1 MINYSNTSFSFS
13 NVVERLSRGES
24 VAKHAKRELS
34 EAALVMIAERFK
46 VLAEPMRLKILHA
59 LWDDERTVGEI
70 IDAVGG
76 LQANVSKHLGVLQ
89 QAGLVSRRKDGLRVF
104 YRIADPTVFDICEVV
119 CESLHDRLSQQ
130 IDEIQPRT
138 ATRRR
143 A

>member
-1 MINYSNTSFSFS
+1 MSKRAY
-13 NVVERLSRGES
+13 
-24 VAKHAKRELS
+24 VAKHLKRELS
-34 EAALVMIAERFK
+34 EAALAMIAERFK

-70 IDAVGG
+70 IDAVDG

-104 YRIADPTVFDICEVV
+104 YRIADPTVFDLCEVV
-119 CESLHDRLSQQ
+119 CESLHDLLAWQ
-130 IDEIQPRT
+130 IDHIQPGV
-138 ATRRR
+138 AARRR

>member
-1 MINYSNTSFSFS
+1 MA
-13 NVVERLSRGES
+13 RR
-24 VAKHAKRELS
+24 KRKDLS
-34 EAALVMIAERFK
+34 EAALGMIAERFK
-46 VLAEPMRLKILHA
+46 VLAEPMRLRILHA

-89 QAGLVSRRKDGLRVF
+89 QAGLVDRRKEGLRVF
-104 YRIADPTVFDICEVV
+104 YRIADPSVFELCEVV
-119 CESLHDRLSQQ
+119 CESLHDRLAAQ
-130 IDEIQPRT
+130 IDHIQPAV

>member
-1 MINYSNTSFSFS
+1 M
-13 NVVERLSRGES
+13 
-24 VAKHAKRELS
+24 AKHEKREMS
-34 EAALVMIAERFK
+34 EAALEMIAERFK

-59 LWDDERTVGEI
+59 LWDSELTVGEVI
-70 IDAVGG
+70 EAVDG

-104 YRIADPTVFDICEVV
+104 YRIADPTVFDLCEVV
-119 CESLHDRLSQQ
+119 CESLHDRLAAQ
-130 IDEIQPRT
+130 IDQIQPS